1 MQIEFLCPDDARQA
15 EPISETAEEFY
26 AARHPD
32 LDACELVAMSR
43 WLAWKAGLS
52 GQLAVTADS
61 DGDYGLARELEE
73 WCLLL
78 FRAATLAHEFSQ
90 SKES

>member
-15 EPISETAEEFY
+15 EHISETAEEFY
-26 AARHPD
+26 ASRRPD
-32 LDACELVAMSR
+32 LDASELAAMSR
-43 WLAWKAGLS
+43 WLAWKAGVS
-52 GQLAVTADS
+52 GQRAVTAGS
-61 DGDYGLARELEE
+61 DGDDGLARELEE
-73 WCLLL
+73 WCLSL